1 MDSKL
6 PICIDFYRI
15 LNNKFPPRIDESI
28 IRKDK
33 RRGEI
38 INRGERVYSNAKRKR
53 EGKKNGNYDQLSS
66 RFEPLL

>member
-38 INRGERVYSNAKRKR
+38 INRGERKEKKG
-53 EGKKNGNYDQLSS
+53 GKKKMVIMIS
-66 RFEPLL
+66 